1 MFIKEDQTETEDLA
15 LEAEAPEPELEKEA
29 EAEQADVEQE
39 VDVEAEEQEPE
50 EAEAFTVSFGD
61 DEGETDEEEAAKAPE
76 WAREVRKSNRQL
88 KKEKKELEARLKELE
103 GAKEIETLGPKPTLE
118 SCDYDESRFE
128 TALDAWKEQKA
139 QADAQKR
146 SAAEAQEAEAKA
158 WQERLDGYNDGKAAL
173 AAKARDFNEAE
184 EELKDAFSPLQQ
196 GALLHVAKDA
206 PLLVYALGKNPKKA
220 QELAAIKDQALFI
233 AELVRLETTMKAS
246 GVKKA
251 PKPEKRVGGSGGVP
265 TSGTNA
271 LEKARAK
278 AAETGD
284 FTEVN
289 RLKRKMREQQKG
301 S

>member
-1 MFIKEDQTETEDLA
+1 MFDKEDQTETEDLTV
-15 LEAEAPEPELEKEA
+15 EAEAPEPELEEETEA
-29 EAEQADVEQE
+29 AQADAEEE
-39 VDVEAEEQEPE
+39 VDVDAEEQEPD

-61 DEGETDEEEAAKAPE
+61 DESEDDEEEAAKAPE
-76 WAREVRKSNRQL
+76 WAREVRQSNRKL

-103 GAKEIETLGPKPTLE
+103 GAKEVETLGPKPTLE
-118 SCDYDESRFE
+118 SCEYDEGRVE
-128 TALDAWKEQKA
+128 TALEAWKEQKA

-146 SAAEAQEAEAKA
+146 SEAEAQEAEARA

-184 EELKDAFSPLQQ
+184 DELKDAFSPLQQ

-246 GVKKA
+246 SVKKA
-251 PKPEKRVGGSGGVP
+251 PKPEKRVAGGGVP
-265 TSGTNA
+265 TSA
-271 LEKARAK
+271 DQQLARLE
-278 AAETGD
+278 AEADRTGD
-284 FTEVN
+284 RTKVIQFKQ
-289 RLKRKMREQQKG
+289 RLKQKKG
-301 S
+301 